1 MTTSGMG
8 SSPLFW
14 LLLRTYRNVLRKRLA
29 SFRSPGKMFGLV
41 AVLGLLA
48 LLGRQRTIAEH
59 ALERS
64 LAQPPPGGGL
74 GAATTGTS
82 AGQELLGA
90 IAAVRADPEAIGL
103 ALALLFACFT
113 AVAWLNPIVEN
124 PLELTEAETAIL
136 LTGPLPRWQVVVY
149 KVARWQ
155 LPLLLHSLALTAI
168 LAGTGDALGNLRRA
182 FAFWILIASWRTHR
196 GFAGILRAALH
207 ARGGIVLWTARALFT
222 AAIVAVLALLWAH
235 GQATPDA
242 DETLSL
248 LRALPTMARDE
259 TLRLVLFPWLA
270 LTVPIA
276 RSGDAAAWAETL
288 APALAVL
295 ATTVLLVV
303 RADAA
308 YEQSAAAE
316 GQRASRNGW
325 TRRALW
331 PLASIGSPALALVF
345 RQLAPHLR
353 LAALRR
359 PLTIVAVVVLA
370 SYALPA
376 LELHDA
382 EGFLTGLLA
391 TIGLLFVVP
400 LAPLLVRLDIRRE
413 MERIDVLRA
422 LPLPTRQLL
431 LALGGAEWLACLA
444 VQTTALGLLLV
455 NAALSPALARWVPL
469 FLSAKLLVLP
479 GTTAIAV
486 ALCQLGALSFPSWV
500 TPATA
505 RGPRIDAVGGRLM
518 TLLSF
523 GFAMAFLLAAPLSAG
538 SFLGH
543 SFCASPRD
551 PGYDALFLLGFYAV
565 IGAEIVLFVGL
576 SERAYDRLGDPTPP
590 R

>member
-1 MTTSGMG
+1 MTL
-8 SSPLFW
+8 SPLVW
-14 LLLRTYRNVLRKRLA
+14 LLFQTYRNVLRKRLQ
-29 SFRSPGKMFGLV
+29 SFRSPGKILGL
-41 AVLGLLA
+41 AVFVGLLA
-48 LLGRQRTIAEH
+48 LLGRQRTLAER
-59 ALERS
+59 AMERS
-64 LAQPPPGGGL
+64 LASPPSTGQL
-74 GAATTGTS
+74 TAHAQQANAAS
-82 AGQELLGA
+82 HELLRA
-90 IAAVRADPEAIGL
+90 LSAVRADPEAIGL
-103 ALALLFACFT
+103 GLALLFACFT

-124 PLELTEAETAIL
+124 PLELTEAETSIL
-136 LTGPLPRWQVVVY
+136 LTSPLPRWQVVVY

-168 LAGTGDALGNLRRA
+168 LAGSDDAAGNLRRA

-207 ARGGIVLWTARALFT
+207 ARGGLALWSARALFT
-222 AAIVAVLALLWAH
+222 AAIAFAIGLLWAH
-235 GQATPDA
+235 GRGAPDA

-248 LRALPTMARDE
+248 LRALPAMAHDA

-276 RSGDAAAWAETL
+276 RSGDAQAWAETL

-295 ATTVLLVV
+295 AVTVLLVV
-303 RADAA
+303 RADAVF
-308 YEQSAAAE
+308 EETAAAE

-325 TRRALW
+325 QRRALF
-331 PLASIGSPALALVF
+331 PLASVGSPVLALVF

-359 PLTIVAVVVLA
+359 PLLLVCAVLA
-370 SYALPA
+370 VSYALPT

-413 MERIDVLRA
+413 MERFDVLRA

-431 LALGGAEWLACLA
+431 LALGGAEWLACLG
-444 VQTTALGLLLV
+444 VQTLVLGLLIA
-455 NAALSPALARWVPL
+455 NAALSPTLSAWLPI
-469 FLSAKLLVLP
+469 FLSPKLLVLP
-479 GTTAIAV
+479 GVTAIAV
-486 ALCQLGALSFPSWV
+486 ALCQLGALTFPTWV
-500 TPATA
+500 TPTTA

-523 GFAMAFLLAAPLSAG
+523 GFSMALLLAAPLFAG

-543 SFCASPRD
+543 TFFPIARRGA
-551 PGYDALFLLGFYAV
+551 GYDTLFLLGFYLA
-565 IGAEIVLFVGL
+565 IGAEILLLGGL
-576 SERAYDRLGDPTPP
+576 SERAYDRLGDPAAPA
-590 R
+590 